1 MQCANEHCVTGL
13 AHVVKASMKTMRSVE
28 INHSRRAEL
37 GGITRCEAPDA
48 VGGLIIVAIGL
59 RLDDLATTAIDEK
72 IRV

>member
-1 MQCANEHCVTGL
+1 
-13 AHVVKASMKTMRSVE
+13 MRSVE